1 MIFGWNNAIDSIA
14 YNIFVSDFSLV
25 PIVMLMAT
33 SINCY
38 RGQFGCHGTDLW
50 RIKPQSPV
58 KISSSSTRFVP
69 LGLGY
74 VRPPP
79 LRFTTLTQRAP
90 SHSCPFLQFRAHTQK
105 LISLSLTSSRAT
117 NARSSLPPVLQQQ
130 HPFRSVLFFCLE
142 N

>member
-38 RGQFGCHGTDLW
+38 RASSAAMALIFGESN
-50 RIKPQSPV
+50 PSPV